1 MVPLYQRLLA
11 SLIPEEVA
19 DNKSEDIKYDNY
31 GMSDLDEDFKPN
43 KLSHEILPSSQLSVH
58 SANDDYNMRGGSG
71 SDQHMPETDR
81 QSIPNSVM
89 MLNFSNSLNGLVSN
103 QTLMPGMVCSEL
115 QYDGMP
121 LNEKLLLE
129 IQSIGIFPDSVVCLH
144 STN

>member
-1 MVPLYQRLLA
+1 M
-11 SLIPEEVA
+11 A
-19 DNKSEDIKYDNY
+19 DNESDDTKFDRY
-31 GMSDLDEDFKPN
+31 GMSELDEDFKPN
-43 KLSHEILPSSQLSVH
+43 KLSHEISPSSQFSGH

-71 SDQHMPETDR
+71 SDQYMPETNR
-81 QSIPNSVM
+81 QGIPNSVM

-103 QTLMPGMVCSEL
+103 QTLMTGMACSEF
-115 QYDGMP
+115 QYEDMP